1 MNLARRVKDVLDSP
15 TLALTSKVKQLKKE
29 GFDVINFTAG
39 EPDFDTPKEIKQ
51 AAIDSINKGFT
62 KYTPSTGTQELKEA
76 ICEKFKK
83 DNSLDYSPDQII
95 VSCGAK
101 HSLFNIVE
109 ALIER
114 DDEVIMPSP
123 FWVSY
128 PEMVKLAE
136 AKTVFLE
143 TEPQNNFKIDFN
155 KLEKAVSKKTKAF
168 VLNSPSN
175 PTGSVY
181 SRQELEKI
189 ARICVANKIFVISDE
204 IYEKLIY
211 DNQKHVSIASFG
223 KDICDLTITVNGMSK
238 AFSMTGWRIGYL
250 GAPQEIANAIKRIQ
264 DHSTSNPTS
273 ISQVAALAALKMP
286 ENEVIKMREEF
297 QKRRNYLIERIDKI
311 KKLSYVKP
319 QGAFYLF
326 CNISQTKMGSHEFAK
341 KLLEDTKVALIPG
354 KDFGRDDFVRIS
366 FATDLESIKKGMDRI
381 TQWLKQ

>member
-1 MNLARRVKDVLDSP
+1 MNLARRVKDVLGSP

-114 DDEVIMPSP
+114 DDEVIIPSP

-143 TEPQNNFKIDFN
+143 TEPQNNFKIDFK
-155 KLEKAVSKKTKAF
+155 KLEKAITKKTKAF

-181 SRQELEKI
+181 SRQELEKL
-189 ARICVANKIFVISDE
+189 AKICVANKIFVISDE

-211 DNQKHVSIASFG
+211 DNQKHFSIASLG
-223 KDICDLTITVNGMSK
+223 KDIYDLTITVNGMSK

-250 GAPQEIANAIKRIQ
+250 GASLEITNAIKRIQ

-273 ISQVAALAALKMP
+273 ISQVAALAALKMS

-297 QKRRNYLIERIDKI
+297 QKRRNYLIERLDKI
-311 KKLSYVKP
+311 KKLSYIKP

-381 TQWLKQ
+381 EQWVKQ